1 MSPHRLLLAFA
12 GYAQRAGLLLGL
24 LLTLSANCRAGQNE
38 LLGELKAKVK
48 ADAADFVSWNK
59 LADAELSQLSATGDL
74 ACLTRAAEAVEHSL
88 QSANPEFNHGGL
100 AVRARVAL
108 ASHRFT
114 EARRDAELLRTLMP
128 DSTYPLHLLGD
139 ALLNLGEYEA
149 ATRAWHQ
156 LFARDG
162 STLAT
167 EPRLAQLDLV
177 YGRTAP
183 AHEHLTAALALAE
196 KLTPPSPETV
206 AWCHV
211 QLGELAFRSGDWETA
226 GKHYT
231 AARAAQ
237 PDYYAALDHLAELR
251 GAQGRIDE
259 AIATY
264 THALELQ
271 PRPEL
276 MQALGDLY
284 LSTGRAADAQPWHDH
299 ALAAYLVSVE
309 HGEALYFHHLTGF
322 YADSVKEPAKAVEWA
337 RRDLVLRP
345 SIQACDALAWA
356 LHKAGQNEEA
366 SSIVPKALATG
377 THDAHILYHAG
388 LIRMAAGNVADGSA
402 LLQQALAANPRYNT
416 FHVHR

>member
-1 MSPHRLLLAFA
+1 MA
-12 GYAQRAGLLLGL
+12 GYFKPAAILIGLALA
-24 LLTLSANCRAGQNE
+24 LTGSCRAGQHE
-38 LLGELKAKVK
+38 LLAALKAKVT
-48 ADAADFVSWNK
+48 ADASDFVTWNK

-108 ASHRFT
+108 AAHRFT

-128 DSTYPLHLLGD
+128 DSTYPLQLLGD
-139 ALLNLGEYEA
+139 ALLNLGEYDA
-149 ATRAWHQ
+149 ATRAWNQ
-156 LFARDG
+156 LLARDG

-167 EPRLAQLDLV
+167 EPRLAQLDLIH
-177 YGRTAP
+177 GRTAR
-183 AHEHLTAALALAE
+183 AQERLATALALAE
-196 KLTPPSPETV
+196 KLAPPSSETV

-211 QLGELAFRSGDWETA
+211 QFGELAFRSGDWETA

-231 AARAAQ
+231 AALAAQ

-284 LSTGRAADAQPWHDH
+284 LSTGKTAEAKPWHDR
-299 ALAAYLVSVE
+299 ALATYLASAE
-309 HGEALYFHHLTGF
+309 RGELLYLHHLAGF

-337 RRDLVLRP
+337 RRDLALRP

-366 SSIVPKALATG
+366 ASIVPKALATG